1 MTPTTP
7 HAIHHQPKPPPRPL
21 DTDVTLTPDTIA
33 LLEDRISHA
42 VAAGIQSA
50 MTEDAARQFWGA
62 GFRELQEEAQAHT
75 GRFVLGGLIGL
86 IKKLITFVALGGIVY
101 AIGGWTLLG
110 KLWHALFGTG
120 A

>member
-1 MTPTTP
+1 MTPTTT
-7 HAIHHQPKPPPRPL
+7 HHPPKPPPRAL

-33 LLEDRISHA
+33 LLEDRMSHA

-50 MTEDAARQFWGA
+50 MTEDAARQFWA
-62 GFRELQEEAQAHT
+62 ACFRALQEEAQANT
-75 GRFVLGGLIGL
+75 GRFVLDGLIGL
-86 IKKLITFVALGGIVY
+86 VKKLSTFVVLGGMVY
-101 AIGGWTLLG
+101 AIGGWTALG

>member
-7 HAIHHQPKPPPRPL
+7 DHPAKPRPRPL

-33 LLEDRISHA
+33 LLEDRMSHA

-75 GRFVLGGLIGL
+75 GRFVLGGLAGL
-86 IKKLITFVALGGIVY
+86 MKKLGTFMVLGGMVY
-101 AIGGWTLLG
+101 AIGGWTALG

>member
-7 HAIHHQPKPPPRPL
+7 DHPAKPRPRAL

-42 VAAGIQSA
+42 VAAGIQSV

-62 GFRELQEEAQAHT
+62 GFRELQEKAQAHT
-75 GRFVLGGLIGL
+75 GRFVLDGLKGL
-86 IKKLITFVALGGIVY
+86 VKKLSTFVVLGGMVY
-101 AIGGWTLLG
+101 AIGGWTALG
-110 KLWHALFGTG
+110 KLWDALFGTG

>member
-1 MTPTTP
+1 MTPTTT
-7 HAIHHQPKPPPRPL
+7 HHPPKPPPRAL
-21 DTDVTLTPDTIA
+21 DTDVTLTPETIT
-33 LLEDRISHA
+33 LLEDRMSHA

-50 MTEDAARQFWGA
+50 MTEDAARQFWAA
-62 GFRELQEEAQAHT
+62 GFRALQEEAQAHT

-86 IKKLITFVALGGIVY
+86 VKKLSTFVVLGGMVY
-101 AIGGWTLLG
+101 AIGGWTALG

>member
-7 HAIHHQPKPPPRPL
+7 HHPAKPPPRAL
-21 DTDVTLTPDTIA
+21 DTDVTLTPETIA

-86 IKKLITFVALGGIVY
+86 IKKLITFVALGGMVY
-101 AIGGWTLLG
+101 AIGGWTALG
-110 KLWHALFGTG
+110 KLWHALFGAG
-120 A
+120 S

>member
-7 HAIHHQPKPPPRPL
+7 HHPAKPPPRPL

-33 LLEDRISHA
+33 LLEERISHA

-75 GRFVLGGLIGL
+75 GRFVLGGLAGL
-86 IKKLITFVALGGIVY
+86 MKKLGTFMVLGGMVY
-101 AIGGWTLLG
+101 AIGGWTALA

>member
-7 HAIHHQPKPPPRPL
+7 HHPQKPPPRAL
-21 DTDVTLTPDTIA
+21 DTDVTLMPETIA
-33 LLEDRISHA
+33 LLEDRMSHA

-50 MTEDAARQFWGA
+50 MTEDAARQFWAA
-62 GFRELQEEAQAHT
+62 GFRALQEEAQTHT

-86 IKKLITFVALGGIVY
+86 VKKLITFVALGGMVY